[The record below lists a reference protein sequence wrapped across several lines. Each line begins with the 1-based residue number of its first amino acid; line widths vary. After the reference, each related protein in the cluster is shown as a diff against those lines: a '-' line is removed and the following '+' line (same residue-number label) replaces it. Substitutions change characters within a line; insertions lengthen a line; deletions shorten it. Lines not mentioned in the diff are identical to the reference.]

1 MVQVLASTTTVKIAA
16 AALTAATSIGGAF
29 SASAQQMA
37 SVQPDYSA
45 CDRMAQAGN
54 HLGASQCRSDTY
66 LANINARTRQL
77 QDHTRQMNQQTAE
90 ADRAGQCGRELS
102 ELKARDPS
110 VLERGRAILAGRPA
124 AEYGVCNLLAALKR
138 G

>member
-1 MVQVLASTTTVKIAA
+1 MALELSSTTKAKIAA
-16 AALTAATSIGGAF
+16 AALTALSATTGAF
-29 SASAQQMA
+29 SANAQQMA
-37 SVQPDYSA
+37 AVQPNYSR
-45 CDRMAQAGN
+45 CDQMAQAGN
-54 HLGASQCRSDTY
+54 HVAASQCRVDT
-66 LANINARTRQL
+66 LQAHTRQL
-77 QDHTRQMNQQTAE
+77 QDHSRQMHQQTAE

-124 AEYGVCNLLAALKR
+124 AEYGVCNLLAALRR

>member
-16 AALTAATSIGGAF
+16 AALTAATLIGGAF

-66 LANINARTRQL
+66 LANMNATTRQL
-77 QDHTRQMNQQTAE
+77 QQQTAE
-90 ADRAGQCGRELS
+90 ANRAGQCGRELS